1 MENQRRAQKHVGH
14 AFSQFV
20 LSKTILN
27 NLSQFNLKPITKLV
41 LLYLC
46 DCYNPKKSEIF
57 PKQKTIA
64 NKLGVSE
71 ASVIRA
77 IQELHKEGLIIS
89 ERKYTNLYK
98 FTAKIA
104 CYCPQNKIFCED
116 KMQDEILQ
124 IETNKLANCELHVH
138 EQTTEQ
144 IQEQEVVKNNWSIVT
159 GSQPTNYGTG
169 SAGPVKVDDYKI
181 LKDYAV
187 KNGAK
192 NVQAYVNSLKK
203 NGFAENIIARQKEKE
218 NADRRAAK
226 EIEETSEMIATWGS
240 WTGDNPQECAAWV
253 ALKAKLK
260 GELCQK

>member
-1 MENQRRAQKHVGH
+1 MKNQRRAQKHVGH

-104 CYCPQNKIFCED
+104 CYCPQNNFFCED

-138 EQTTEQ
+138 EQTKEQ
-144 IQEQEVVKNNWSIVT
+144 IQEQTVIEKKE
-159 GSQPTNYGTG
+159 
-169 SAGPVKVDDYKI
+169 PVKVDDYKI

-203 NGFAENIIARQKEKE
+203 NGFAENIIAKQKEKE

-260 GELCQK
+260 GELCKK